1 MDENALGG
9 VSGLRRR
16 KKRKNSRIGVIRRLS
31 GEGLI
36 FSSDLQKYRNNP
48 CPIHRRINGRIFV

>member
-1 MDENALGG
+1 MDENAFES
-9 VSGLRRR
+9 VPGLRRG
-16 KKRKNSRIGVIRRLS
+16 KKRKNNRISVIRRLS